1 MKPDEIKL
9 RITSYA
15 DDLINK
21 LFPNDNFF
29 NKLKGATAKYWIKQN
44 VWKLD
49 KILTNFVDKDGEINM
64 IDTVN
69 FFVNEIFNENE
80 EFTLDIQ
87 SLFENNQLSQY
98 LPNKIIV
105 FTKSDL
111 VKLFDIPQPKPIISV
126 SEEQNC

>member
-21 LFPNDNFF
+21 LFPNDNLF

-49 KILTNFVDKDGEINM
+49 TILTNFVDKDGEINM
-64 IDTVN
+64 VDTVN

>member
-21 LFPNDNFF
+21 LFPDDNFF
-29 NKLKGATAKYWIKQN
+29 NKLKGATAKFWIKQN

-49 KILTNFVDKDGEINM
+49 TILTNFVDKDGEINM
-64 IDTVN
+64 VDTVN
-69 FFVNEIFNENE
+69 FFVTEIFNENE

>member
-9 RITSYA
+9 RINNFA

-29 NKLKGATAKYWIKQN
+29 NKLKGATAKFWIKQN

-49 KILTNFVDKDGEINM
+49 TILTNFVDKDGEINM
-64 IDTVN
+64 VDTVN

>member
-64 IDTVN
+64 VDTVN

>member
-21 LFPNDNFF
+21 VFPNDNLF
-29 NKLKGATAKYWIKQN
+29 NKLKAATAKYWIKQN

-49 KILTNFVDKDGEINM
+49 TILINFVDKDGEINM
-64 IDTVN
+64 VDTVN

-126 SEEQNC
+126 TEEQNC

>member
-29 NKLKGATAKYWIKQN
+29 DKLKGATAKYWIKQN

-49 KILTNFVDKDGEINM
+49 TILTNFVDKDGEINM
-64 IDTVN
+64 VDTVN

-87 SLFENNQLSQY
+87 SLFENKQLSQY

-105 FTKSDL
+105 FTKADL